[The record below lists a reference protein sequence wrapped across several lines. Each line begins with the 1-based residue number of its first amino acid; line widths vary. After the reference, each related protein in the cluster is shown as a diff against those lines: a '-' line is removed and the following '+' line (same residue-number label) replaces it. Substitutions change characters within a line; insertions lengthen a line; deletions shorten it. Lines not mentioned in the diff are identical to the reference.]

1 MTFSFVFLN
10 YLLNC
15 HAKVLL
21 FFQIAKILVLFL
33 IYNFHPQKMLS
44 FYGSTTHA
52 SSSKKK
58 IFFFFS
64 PYQLA
69 IHKIAGGG
77 DTSAFGVFRP
87 HAEALSTI

>member
-1 MTFSFVFLN
+1 MIFSFVFLN
-10 YLLNC
+10 YLFYC

-21 FFQIAKILVLFL
+21 FFQIAKILLLFL
-33 IYNFHPQKMLS
+33 VLNFHKKMVFL
-44 FYGSTTHA
+44 FRHFGTRFGIR
-52 SSSKKK
+52 KNF
-58 IFFFFS
+58 FFFFS

>member
-1 MTFSFVFLN
+1 MIFSFVFLN
-10 YLLNC
+10 YLFYC

-33 IYNFHPQKMLS
+33 VLNFHQENAFPFSALRH
-44 FYGSTTHA
+44 TLRHP
-52 SSSKKK
+52 KKF
-58 IFFFFS
+58 FFFFS

-87 HAEALSTI
+87 HAEAISTI